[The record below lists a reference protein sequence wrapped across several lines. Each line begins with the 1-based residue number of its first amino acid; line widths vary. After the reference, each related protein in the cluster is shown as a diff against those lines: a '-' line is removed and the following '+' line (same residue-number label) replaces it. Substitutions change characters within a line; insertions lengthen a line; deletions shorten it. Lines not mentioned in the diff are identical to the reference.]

1 LLNADSI
8 LRKTDKGVEELE
20 TRAYHLPAKL
30 RAALILVDGS
40 STIGTILDSCGE
52 FAERVAGQ
60 LNELLE
66 SGFIEADVQF
76 ADAEIRDMRDF

>member
-8 LRKTDKGVEELE
+8 LRKTDKGVEELA

-40 STIGTILDSCGE
+40 STIGAILDSCGE

-66 SGFIEADVQF
+66 AGFIEAEVEF
-76 ADAEIRDMRDF
+76 AEAEIRDMRDF

>member
-1 LLNADSI
+1 MLNADSI
-8 LRKTDKGVEELE
+8 LRKTEKGVEELS

-40 STIGTILDSCGE
+40 STIGTILENCGE

-66 SGFIEADVQF
+66 AGFIEADVQF
-76 ADAEIRDMRDF
+76 AAAEIRDLRDF